1 LVNDVPDNVPDNT
14 PEPGAGIKNLSLWQ
28 RLTGVIVNPRPAF
41 LDIAEHPNFI
51 GGAIVLCAVNL
62 LVALLCLPKL
72 KDFTALMMEKA
83 GPMPPEAAAFKGIAG
98 TVTSVT
104 AILGAV
110 IGPLLFWLLT
120 AVLLLLFGYLTS
132 KRTSFRSLY
141 AVSVFAYVPT
151 TIAGLIQGVLIAL
164 RPAEDLKNITTSL
177 AMFLPAESGSLAY
190 RVLSLID
197 PFGLWSLALLAL
209 GGAVALKTSF
219 SKTAAFIF
227 ILWVIYGAVIIANPF
242 GAKGLG
248 GF

>member
-1 LVNDVPDNVPDNT
+1 MVNDVPDNDNI
-14 PEPGAGIKNLSLWQ
+14 PEPGTEIKNFSLWQ
-28 RLTGVIVNPRPAF
+28 RLTGVLANPRPAF
-41 LDIAEHPNFI
+41 LDIAERPNFV
-51 GGAIVLCAVNL
+51 GGVIVLCAVNL
-62 LVALLCLPKL
+62 LVALFCLPKL
-72 KDFTALMMEKA
+72 KAFMSLMMEKA

-104 AILGAV
+104 AVLGAV

-120 AVLLLLFGYLTS
+120 AVLLLLFGYLTG
-132 KRTSFRSLY
+132 KKTSFKSLY

-151 TIAGLIQGVLIAL
+151 TIAGLIQGVLITL

-190 RVLSLID
+190 KILFLVD

-219 SKTAAFIF
+219 GKTAIFIF
-227 ILWVIYGAVIIANPF
+227 TLWVIYGAVIIASPF